1 MKEIVITLLV
11 AVLLI
16 FIFKGRYTG
25 DEPIIVTQTDTIY
38 KHDITKKFIKG
49 DSIPFVVL
57 GIDTTTIHDTIR
69 ILQDYAFIRAYSDT
83 FRIDTDN
90 YVSIQDTISKN
101 KIIGRSYFSNFT
113 QKTIRIETIKTTPSK
128 LEVYLGILADLRQ
141 FDQKV
146 GIGVGFGIKVPK
158 KGLFTISATTNQYSI
173 GYYGR
178 IY

>member
-16 FIFKGRYTG
+16 FIFKGRYAG
-25 DEPIIVTQTDTIY
+25 NEPIVITHVDTIV
-38 KHDITKKFIKG
+38 KHQINNKFIKG

-69 ILQDYAFIRAYSDT
+69 ILQDYAYVRAYSDT
-83 FRIDTDN
+83 IKVDSSTFIIN
-90 YVSIQDTISKN
+90 DTISKN
-101 KIIGRSYFSNFT
+101 KILNRGFYADIS
-113 QKTIRIETIKTTPSK
+113 QKTIRIETTKTTPSK
-128 LEVYLGILADLRQ
+128 LEAYLGILADLRQ

>member
-11 AVLLI
+11 AVLIL
-16 FIFKGRYTG
+16 FIFKGNHNNI
-25 DEPIIVTQTDTIY
+25 EPIVVTHVDTIV
-38 KHDITKKFIKG
+38 KHDTLRKYKKG
-49 DSIPFVVL
+49 DSIPFVVV

-69 ILQDYAFIRAYSDT
+69 ILQDYSYVRAYSDT

-113 QKTIRIETIKTTPSK
+113 QKTIRIETIKTEPSK
-128 LEVYLGILADLRQ
+128 IEVYLGLLGDLRR
-141 FDQKV
+141 FDEKV
-146 GIGVGFGIKVPK
+146 GIGVGLAIKVPK
-158 KGLFTISATTNQYSI
+158 KGLFTFGVTTNQYSI